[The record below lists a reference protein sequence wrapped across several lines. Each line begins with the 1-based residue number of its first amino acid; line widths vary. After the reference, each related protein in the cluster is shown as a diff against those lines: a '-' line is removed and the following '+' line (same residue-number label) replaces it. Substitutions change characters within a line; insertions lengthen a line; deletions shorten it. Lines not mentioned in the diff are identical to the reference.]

1 MTNNEQE
8 TNSTP
13 EKVLIE
19 NQTEISQPTPIN
31 LCQGYLVDP
40 ETRLHLC
47 NACEYHKWRNK
58 SKPWLKVRRE
68 GSLLE

>member
-1 MTNNEQE
+1 MSEELKTKSALEE
-8 TNSTP
+8 P
-13 EKVLIE
+13 LIE

-40 ETRLHLC
+40 ETKLHLC

-58 SKPWLKVRRE
+58 SKPWLKVV
-68 GSLLE
+68 